1 MNEKPEPP
9 KQIVR
14 RDGLYR
20 WLKQVGF
27 TIQDVNALIDAG
39 TIPKTHYPRKRR
51 KKKAAPKAAK
61 QRPKP
66 EETPVLI
73 KGRAWYNTREIA
85 NILKI
90 SLL

>member
-9 KQIVR
+9 KQLVR
-14 RDGLYR
+14 RAGLYD
-20 WLKQVGF
+20 WLTRVGF

-66 EETPVLI
+66 GETPVLVN
-73 KGRAWYNTREIA
+73 GRAWYNTRTIA
-85 NILKI
+85 QILKI